1 MEVRIMS
8 IENNSALSNIESVEI
23 ERISD
28 RTGAEFIPD
37 NYTHLSVQQFREDAT
52 SGKMSRL
59 ARVAHEK
66 GHSTSVLQAGDQLT
80 TDEVVGKVWT
90 IIAVS
95 YAHVPDENDPSGM
108 SKKMYPCC
116 VFMEAPDRWY
126 NLGQIAGEMVA
137 DWALEMEEDPEESP
151 NLPNV
156 NNELALCGGV
166 RVYMQWK
173 EGKNRKYVRV
183 TVA

>member
-1 MEVRIMS
+1 MPN
-8 IENNSALSNIESVEI
+8 ENNNIAAVDTYTGELVESA
-23 ERISD
+23 ISSP
-28 RTGAEFIPD
+28 ASFIPD
-37 NYTHLSVQQFREDAT
+37 AYSHISVNDFRADAT

-59 ARVAHEK
+59 ARIAHEK

-95 YAHVPDENDPSGM
+95 YAHVPDENDETRM
-108 SKKMYPCC
+108 TQKLYPCC
-116 VFMEAPDRWY
+116 VFAEAPERWY
-126 NLGQIAGEMVA
+126 NLGQIAGDMVA
-137 DWALEMEEDPEESP
+137 DWAKEMGDEIEDAP
-151 NLPNV
+151 NLPAV
-156 NNELALCGGV
+156 NAELASCGGV

-173 EGKNRKYVRV
+173 QGKNRRYVRL

>member
-1 MEVRIMS
+1 MSNEINTYTGELLEVA
-8 IENNSALSNIESVEI
+8 ENASYV
-23 ERISD
+23 
-28 RTGAEFIPD
+28 PD
-37 NYTHLSVQQFREDAT
+37 DYTHVSVADFRSDAT

-59 ARVAHEK
+59 ARNAHEK

-95 YAHVPDENDPSGM
+95 YAHIPDEDDETGLSQ
-108 SKKMYPCC
+108 KAYPCC
-116 VFMEAPDRWY
+116 VFAEAPDRWY

-137 DWALEMEEDPEESP
+137 DWATEMGDNIEEAP

-156 NNELALCGGV
+156 NAELATCGGV

-173 EGKNRKYVRV
+173 QGKNRRYIRV